1 MKNGLQISAV
11 CPRVCLADTDKNAK
25 NIIKLVKQAI
35 KKGAQIIIT
44 SELAL
49 TGATCGDLF
58 FKPLL
63 IDNSLKAL
71 NKILKEIKK
80 LDAALIVG
88 LPLRINQQIINASA
102 LLYRGKILGIV
113 PKKHLNSDELR
124 YFVQANQIKENKIV
138 LLNQK
143 VPLGTNLLFNIFNTT
158 LKIKIGLDL
167 DKNPPLSIPKGIDV
181 ICNLASNCEYLGKQA
196 KLKNLVA
203 EYSARHDCTYV
214 YASSG
219 FGESSEE
226 EVYSANALIYS
237 KGTLLKET
245 PRLTMQEQT
254 IICGINQNILKTKPV
269 KFSNICDIKHPF
281 NPINKQELFEVL
293 DLQSLALA
301 RRLEQTKINK
311 VILGISGGLDSTLT
325 LIAAV
330 NTFKKL
336 NLPLKNIFAY
346 TLPGLGTTART
357 KNNALLLCKE
367 LGVSFDEIDIK
378 QAVLQHFKDIKHNK
392 NIVDITYENTQ
403 ARERTQI
410 LFDLSNKLGALVLGT
425 GDMSEL
431 ALGWATYGG
440 DHLSMYGLN
449 AGIPKTL
456 IKEIVAEY
464 AKNAPSK
471 ISEILKDILETP
483 ISPELKPAGKGKIIQ
498 KTEDLVGP
506 YILHDFFLYHF
517 LVNNSGPRAIYKLAL
532 SVFRAD
538 FTKTEIK
545 HWLEIFFR
553 RFFSQQF
560 KRSCSPEGPKVLQ
573 LSLSPR
579 AGLRLPSDVSP
590 SIWLGEIR
598 GLK

>member
-1 MKNGLQISAV
+1 MKNDLQISAI
-11 CPRVCLADTDKNAK
+11 CPRVCLADTDGNAK
-25 NIIKLVKQAI
+25 NIIKLVKQAV

-44 SELAL
+44 PELAV

-80 LDAALIVG
+80 LDAALIIG

-138 LLNQK
+138 LFNQK

-196 KLKNLVA
+196 KLKNLAA

-219 FGESSEE
+219 FGESSAE
-226 EVYSANALIYS
+226 EVYSANALIYN

-245 PRLTMQEQT
+245 PRLTMQEQI
-254 IICGINQNILKTKPV
+254 IICGINQNILKTKPA
-269 KFSNICDIKHPF
+269 KFSNICDVKHPF

-330 NTFKKL
+330 HTFKKL

-367 LGVSFDEIDIK
+367 LGVSFEEIDIK

-456 IKEIVAEY
+456 IKEIVTEY

-483 ISPELKPAGKGKIIQ
+483 ISPELKPVGKGKIIQ

-517 LVNNSGPRAIYKLAL
+517 LVNNSGPREIYKLAL
-532 SVFRAD
+532 SVFKAD
-538 FTKTEIK
+538 FTKAEIK

-579 AGLRLPSDVSP
+579 AGLRLTSDISP
-590 SIWLGEIR
+590 SIWLGEIKA
-598 GLK
+598 LK

>member
-25 NIIKLVKQAI
+25 NIIKLVKQAV

-44 SELAL
+44 PELAL

-219 FGESSEE
+219 FGESSAE

-330 NTFKKL
+330 HTFKKL

-532 SVFRAD
+532 SVFKAD